1 MRKLLLLILI
11 LININSFTQ
20 IEYPKYEVD
29 SLGQKVVVM
38 TIEQAQKLDN
48 NSDLLSLFE
57 DLNVQVASY
66 DSVCVRTIN
75 DKNVVISEQKV
86 LIDQLKSNIET
97 KDITINALQK
107 QVNEYKI
114 REYMYDEE
122 LVNLGK
128 QIDLKNKIIRKQKS
142 KMIIG
147 GSVGGVAVIGL
158 LLSIILV
165 K

>member
-1 MRKLLLLILI
+1 MSRTV
-11 LININSFTQ
+11 NINSINPITF
-20 IEYPKYEVD
+20 EYQTYSVED
-29 SLGQKVVVM
+29 SSLIFNI
-38 TIEQAQKLDN
+38 TIDATFNPTLDIVEY
-48 NSDLLSLFE
+48 FIY
-57 DLNVQVASY
+57 DLNGQIVYSNVTGY
-66 DSVCVRTIN
+66 PGYTIN